1 MLPILCY
8 DSFIGLSGIIDDFKY
23 GNEIRFFAPPYHI
36 YLLPV
41 PGQADR

>member
-23 GNEIRFFAPPYHI
+23 GNEIRFFGPPYHI
-36 YLLPV
+36 YLLSV
-41 PGQADR
+41 SGQADR